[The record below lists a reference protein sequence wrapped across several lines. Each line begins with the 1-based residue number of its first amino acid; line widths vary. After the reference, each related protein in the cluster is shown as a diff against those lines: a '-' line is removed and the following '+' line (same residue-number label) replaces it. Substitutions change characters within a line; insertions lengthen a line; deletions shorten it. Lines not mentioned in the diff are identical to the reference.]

1 MPFFVSAK
9 ERDRLLAD
17 IDEARERAR
26 VAEARLHEMS
36 LAMVDHKAIKDGSYP
51 ISSRLPKPEAKVKPP
66 TEEQF
71 RESLKEHHL
80 WPFYLQS
87 AVDARKSE
95 DDAMDAL
102 VAQVRG
108 NPLPFE
114 QTM

>member
-1 MPFFVSAK
+1 MPLFVSAK

-26 VAEARLHEMS
+26 TAEARLHEMS

-51 ISSRLPKPEAKVKPP
+51 ISSRLPKLSATEQPP

-71 RESLKEHHL
+71 REGLKDHHL
-80 WPFYLQS
+80 WPFYQQS
-87 AVDARKSE
+87 ALDAGKSE

>member
-26 VAEARLHEMS
+26 VAEARLFKAN
-36 LAMVDHKAIKDGSYP
+36 LAMLDLAAKKLGAHAISP
-51 ISSRLPKPEAKVKPP
+51 QVEPPEPEKPMTEA
-66 TEEQF
+66 QF
-71 RESLKEHHL
+71 RESLKDHHL

-87 AVDARKSE
+87 AMDVGKGEEEAL
-95 DDAMDAL
+95 DAL
-102 VAQVRG
+102 TALVKG
-108 NPLPFE
+108 EPLPFQ